1 MGENKIQGEVVENRE
16 GRRGGGGDNREGE
29 DKEHL
34 VKVRSVN
41 E

>member
-16 GRRGGGGDNREGE
+16 GRRGGGDNREWE